1 MIAAG
6 VGRGTRKPKVSRTQ
20 IVLLALLILTAGLL
34 AALAM
39 RNRQPPILPADEDHA
54 VFTTAED
61 CLVCHGSD
69 GGSPQSR
76 NHPIG
81 PDCLRCHG
89 RP

>member
-1 MIAAG
+1 
-6 VGRGTRKPKVSRTQ
+6 VSRTQ
-20 IVLLALLILTAGLL
+20 IVLLALLMLTAGLL
-34 AALAM
+34 AVLVM

-54 VFTTAED
+54 VFAGVQD
-61 CLVCHGSD
+61 CMACHGTD
-69 GGSPQSR
+69 GGSPRSK